1 MGASSLRL
9 SIAPAQG
16 MVGTHTN
23 RRLAIRLGAEE
34 VYDSL
39 DVDVIDAIRR
49 KHPDDVDAVLDVVN
63 GADAIQRDAE
73 ILIVGQSQGACLPS
87 LLR

>member
-1 MGASSLRL
+1 M
-9 SIAPAQG
+9 
-16 MVGTHTN
+16 
-23 RRLAIRLGAEE
+23 RLGAEE

-39 DVDVIDAIRR
+39 DVDVIDAIRL
-49 KHPDDVDAVLDVVN
+49 KHPDGVDAVLDVVN